1 MNLRGIALG
10 LVSVFA
16 VCVLVSSANA
26 GHGSFGSRG
35 SFGGHSSFGSNGGH
49 GSNGGSFGGMFRGSR
64 GSNGSFGSFGGHG
77 SNGSHGGC
85 QASCCDHSDDCGC
98 ESKSNDCGCESKEE
112 SDCGCGS
119 SSDES
124 HEGEE
129 VKKEEAPAAPQE
141 AVEEKPAA

>member
-1 MNLRGIALG
+1 MEMNLRGIALG

-16 VCVLVSSANA
+16 VCVMVSSANA

-35 SFGGHSSFGSNGGH
+35 SFGGHGSFGSNGGH
-49 GSNGGSFGGMFRGSR
+49 GSNGGSFGGMFRGR

-77 SNGSHGGC
+77 SCGGC
-85 QASCCDHSDDCGC
+85 QASCCDSCGDDCGC
-98 ESKSNDCGCESKEE
+98 ESEE
-112 SDCGCGS
+112 VSDCGCGG

-124 HEGEE
+124 HDGE